1 MEPVEPKEDWAP
13 EAPRWSFGILKE
25 EEDVMGL
32 RINTNVA
39 SLNAQRNLM
48 STKWGLDKSLERLS
62 SGYRINRAGDDAAGL
77 AISENLRAQIRG
89 LKQASRNAQDG
100 VSLVQV
106 AEGGLNEISS
116 ILIRLRELAVQAAS
130 DTIGPVERQFLNVE
144 YDQLVSE
151 VDRIADG
158 TEFNGTQ
165 LLSGTGSILDF
176 QVGTRNDPNI
186 DRLSFDASKA
196 DANSAALGIN
206 LTSVADKASAQN
218 SLAAIDSAIV
228 SVSAMRADFG
238 AIQNRLQSTIGNIA
252 VSVENLSAANSRIR
266 DVDIAEETAEM
277 TKNNIL
283 LQAGTS
289 VLAQAN
295 QTSNTALQ
303 LLNRSFQG

>member
-1 MEPVEPKEDWAP
+1 
-13 EAPRWSFGILKE
+13 
-25 EEDVMGL
+25 MGL

-48 STKWGLDKSLERLS
+48 GTKWGLDKSLEKLS

-218 SLAAIDSAIV
+218 SLSAIDSAIV

-252 VSVENLSAANSRIR
+252 VGVENLSAANSRIR
-266 DVDIAEETAEM
+266 DVDIAEETAEL

-283 LQAGTS
+283 LNAGTS

-295 QTSNTALQ
+295 QSSNTALN
-303 LLNRSFQG
+303 LLNKSFQG

>member
-1 MEPVEPKEDWAP
+1 
-13 EAPRWSFGILKE
+13 
-25 EEDVMGL
+25 MGL
-32 RINTNVA
+32 RINTNIA
-39 SLNAQRNLM
+39 SLNAQRNLTG
-48 STKWGLDKSLERLS
+48 TKLALDKAMERLS

-106 AEGGLNEISS
+106 AEGSLNEVSS

-144 YDQLVSE
+144 YDQLTSE
-151 VDRIADG
+151 IDRIANG
-158 TEFNGTQ
+158 TQFNGTK
-165 LLSGTGSILDF
+165 LLDGTGSILDF

-196 DANSAALGIN
+196 DANSAALGVN

-218 SLAAIDSAIV
+218 ALSALDSAIT

-238 AIQNRLQSTIGNIA
+238 AIQNRLQSTINNLS
-252 VSVENLSAANSRIR
+252 VSVENMSAANSRIR
-266 DVDIAEETAEM
+266 DVDVAAETSELTRQ
-277 TKNNIL
+277 KIL
-283 LQAGTS
+283 MQAGVS

-295 QTSNTALQ
+295 QSAESALT
-303 LLNRSFQG
+303 LLNRTFS

>member
-1 MEPVEPKEDWAP
+1 MY
-13 EAPRWSFGILKE
+13 
-25 EEDVMGL
+25 MGL
-32 RINTNVA
+32 RINTNTA

-48 STKWGLDKSLERLS
+48 GTKLGLDKSLERLS

-89 LKQASRNAQDG
+89 LKQASRNASDG

-106 AEGGLNEISS
+106 AEGSLNEISS
-116 ILIRLRELAVQAAS
+116 ILIRLRELSVQAAS

-151 VDRIADG
+151 IDRIADG

-196 DANSAALGIN
+196 DANSAALGVN

-218 SLAAIDSAIV
+218 TLSAIDQAIV

-238 AIQNRLQSTIGNIA
+238 AIQNRLQSTISNLA
-252 VSVENLSAANSRIR
+252 VSVENMSAANSRIR
-266 DVDIAEETAEM
+266 DVDVAEETAEL
-277 TKNNIL
+277 TRNNIL
-283 LQAGTS
+283 LNAGTS

-295 QTSNTALQ
+295 QTAQTALG
-303 LLNRSFQG
+303 LLNKTFS

>member
-1 MEPVEPKEDWAP
+1 M
-13 EAPRWSFGILKE
+13 FTGNLQGGGT
-25 EEDVMGL
+25 MGL

-39 SLNAQRNLM
+39 SLNAQRNLRG
-48 STKWGLDKSLERLS
+48 SKLDLDKSLERLS

-77 AISENLRAQIRG
+77 AISENLRAQTRG

-100 VSLVQV
+100 ISLVQV
-106 AEGGLNEISS
+106 AEGSLNEISS

-151 VDRIADG
+151 IDRIADG
-158 TEFNGTQ
+158 TEFNGTL

-176 QVGTRNDPNI
+176 QVGTRNDPHI

-196 DANSAALGIN
+196 DANTAALGVN

-218 SLAAIDSAIV
+218 SLSAIDSAIV

-238 AIQNRLQSTIGNIA
+238 AVQNRLQSTINNIA
-252 VSVENLSAANSRIR
+252 VSIENMSAANSRIR
-266 DVDIAEETAEM
+266 DADIAEETADL
-277 TKNNIL
+277 TRNNIL
-283 LQAGTS
+283 LQAGSS

-295 QTSNTALQ
+295 QTSQVALG
-303 LLNRSFQG
+303 LLNRTFS

>member
-1 MEPVEPKEDWAP
+1 
-13 EAPRWSFGILKE
+13 
-25 EEDVMGL
+25 MGL

-48 STKWGLDKSLERLS
+48 GTKWALDKSLERLS

-106 AEGGLNEISS
+106 AEGGLHEISS

-144 YDQLVSE
+144 YDQLISE
-151 VDRIADG
+151 IDRIADA
-158 TEFNGTQ
+158 TEFNGTP

-218 SLAAIDSAIV
+218 SLAAIDAAIV

-266 DVDIAEETAEM
+266 DVDIAEETAEL

-283 LQAGTS
+283 LNAGTA

-295 QTSNTALQ
+295 QSSNAALT

>member
-1 MEPVEPKEDWAP
+1 
-13 EAPRWSFGILKE
+13 
-25 EEDVMGL
+25 MGL
-32 RINTNVA
+32 RINTNTA

-48 STKWGLDKSLERLS
+48 GTKLGLDKSLERLS

-89 LKQASRNAQDG
+89 LKQASRNASDG

-106 AEGGLNEISS
+106 AEGSLNEIST
-116 ILIRLRELAVQAAS
+116 ILIRLRELSVQAAS

-151 VDRIADG
+151 IDRIADG

-196 DANSAALGIN
+196 DANSAALGVN

-218 SLAAIDSAIV
+218 TLSAIDSAIV

-238 AIQNRLQSTIGNIA
+238 AIQNRLQSTISNLA
-252 VSVENLSAANSRIR
+252 VSVENMSAANSRIR
-266 DVDIAEETAEM
+266 DVDVAEETAEM
-277 TKNNIL
+277 TRNNIL
-283 LQAGTS
+283 LNAGTS

-295 QTSNTALQ
+295 STAQTALG
-303 LLNRSFQG
+303 LLNKTFS

>member
-1 MEPVEPKEDWAP
+1 
-13 EAPRWSFGILKE
+13 
-25 EEDVMGL
+25 MGL

-48 STKWGLDKSLERLS
+48 STKFGLDKSLEKLS

-89 LKQASRNAQDG
+89 LRQASRNAQDG

-106 AEGGLNEISS
+106 AEGGLNEVSS
-116 ILIRLRELAVQAAS
+116 IMIRLRELAVQSAS

-151 VDRIADG
+151 VDRIAEG

-196 DANSAALGIN
+196 DANAAALGVN

-218 SLAAIDSAIV
+218 SLAAIDAAIT

-252 VSVENLSAANSRIR
+252 ISVENMAAANSRIR

-277 TKNNIL
+277 TRNNIM

-295 QTSNTALQ
+295 QSSNTALQ
-303 LLNRSFQG
+303 LLNKSFQG

>member
-1 MEPVEPKEDWAP
+1 
-13 EAPRWSFGILKE
+13 
-25 EEDVMGL
+25 MGL
-32 RINTNVA
+32 RINTNTA

-48 STKWGLDKSLERLS
+48 GTKLGLDKSLERLS

-77 AISENLRAQIRG
+77 AISENLKAQIRG
-89 LKQASRNAQDG
+89 LKQASRNASDG

-106 AEGGLNEISS
+106 AEGSLNEISS
-116 ILIRLRELAVQAAS
+116 ILIRLRELSVQAAS

-151 VDRIADG
+151 IDRIADG

-196 DANSAALGIN
+196 DANSAALGVN

-218 SLAAIDSAIV
+218 TLSAIDQAIV

-238 AIQNRLQSTIGNIA
+238 AIQNRLQSTISNLA
-252 VSVENLSAANSRIR
+252 VSVENMSAANSRIR
-266 DVDIAEETAEM
+266 DVDVAEETAEL
-277 TKNNIL
+277 TRNNIL
-283 LQAGTS
+283 LNAGTS

-295 QTSNTALQ
+295 QTAQTALG
-303 LLNRSFQG
+303 LLNKTFS

>member
-1 MEPVEPKEDWAP
+1 
-13 EAPRWSFGILKE
+13 
-25 EEDVMGL
+25 MGL
-32 RINTNVA
+32 RINTNTA

-48 STKWGLDKSLERLS
+48 GTKLGLDKSLERLS

-106 AEGGLNEISS
+106 AEGSLNEISS
-116 ILIRLRELAVQAAS
+116 ILIRLRELSVQAAS

-151 VDRIADG
+151 IDRIADG

-196 DANSAALGIN
+196 DANSAALGVN

-218 SLAAIDSAIV
+218 TLSAIDQAIV

-238 AIQNRLQSTIGNIA
+238 AVQNRLQSTISNLA
-252 VSVENLSAANSRIR
+252 VSVENLSSANSRIR
-266 DVDIAEETAEM
+266 DVDVAEETAEL
-277 TKNNIL
+277 TRNNIL
-283 LQAGTS
+283 LSAGTS

-295 QTSNTALQ
+295 QTAQTALS
-303 LLNRSFQG
+303 LLNRTFQG

>member
-1 MEPVEPKEDWAP
+1 
-13 EAPRWSFGILKE
+13 
-25 EEDVMGL
+25 MGL

-39 SLNAQRNLM
+39 SLNAQRNLRTSKM
-48 STKWGLDKSLERLS
+48 GLDKSLEKLS

-77 AISENLRAQIRG
+77 AISENLKAQVRG
-89 LKQASRNAQDG
+89 LKQASRNAEDG
-100 VSLVQV
+100 VSLIQV
-106 AEGGLNEISS
+106 AEGGLNEISN
-116 ILIRLRELAVQAAS
+116 ILIRLRELGVQAAS
-130 DTIGPVERQFLNVE
+130 DTVGPVERQFLNVE

-151 VDRIADG
+151 VDRIAEG
-158 TEFNGTQ
+158 TEFNGTL

-218 SLAAIDSAIV
+218 SLAAVDSAIV

-238 AIQNRLQSTIGNIA
+238 AIQNRLQSTSNNLA

-266 DVDIAEETAEM
+266 DVDIAEETANM
-277 TKNNIL
+277 TMNHVL
-283 LQAGTS
+283 LNAGTS

-295 QTSNTALQ
+295 QTSQVALG
-303 LLNRSFQG
+303 LLNKTFS

>member
-1 MEPVEPKEDWAP
+1 
-13 EAPRWSFGILKE
+13 
-25 EEDVMGL
+25 MGL

-39 SLNAQRNLM
+39 SLNAQRNLVG
-48 STKWGLDKSLERLS
+48 TKRGLDKSLERLS
-62 SGYRINRAGDDAAGL
+62 SGFRINRAGDDAAGL

-130 DTIGPVERQFLNVE
+130 DTVGPVERQFLNVE

-151 VDRIADG
+151 IDRIADS
-158 TEFNGTQ
+158 TEFNGTP
-165 LLSGTGSILDF
+165 LLSGTGAILDF
-176 QVGTRNDPNI
+176 QIGTRNDPTL

-218 SLAAIDSAIV
+218 SLSSIDSAIV

-238 AIQNRLQSTIGNIA
+238 AVQNRLQSTINNI
-252 VSVENLSAANSRIR
+252 SVAIENLSAANSRIR
-266 DVDIAEETAEM
+266 DVDIAEETAEL
-277 TKNNIL
+277 TKNNVL
-283 LQAGTS
+283 MQAGTS

-295 QTSNTALQ
+295 QSANIALS
-303 LLNRSFQG
+303 LLNQSFS

>member
-1 MEPVEPKEDWAP
+1 
-13 EAPRWSFGILKE
+13 
-25 EEDVMGL
+25 MGL

-48 STKWGLDKSLERLS
+48 GTKWGLDKSLEKLS
-62 SGYRINRAGDDAAGL
+62 SGFRINRAGDDAAGL
-77 AISENLRAQIRG
+77 AISENLKAQIRG

-116 ILIRLRELAVQAAS
+116 IMIRLRELAVQAAS

-158 TEFNGTQ
+158 TEFNGTP

-176 QVGTRNDPNI
+176 QVGTRNDPHL

-238 AIQNRLQSTIGNIA
+238 AVQNRLQSTIGNLA
-252 VSVENLSAANSRIR
+252 VSTENLSAANSRIR

-295 QTSNTALQ
+295 QSSNTALQ
-303 LLNRSFQG
+303 LLNKTFQG

>member
-1 MEPVEPKEDWAP
+1 
-13 EAPRWSFGILKE
+13 
-25 EEDVMGL
+25 MGL
-32 RINTNVA
+32 RINTNTA
-39 SLNAQRNLM
+39 SLNAQRNLAH
-48 STKWGLDKSLERLS
+48 TKLNLDRSLERLS

-77 AISENLRAQIRG
+77 AISENLKAQIRG
-89 LKQASRNAQDG
+89 LKQASRNASDG

-106 AEGGLNEISS
+106 AEGSLNEISS
-116 ILIRLRELAVQAAS
+116 ILIRLRELSVQAAS

-151 VDRIADG
+151 IDRIADG

-196 DANSAALGIN
+196 DGNAAALGVN

-218 SLAAIDSAIV
+218 SLTAIDSAIV

-238 AIQNRLQSTIGNIA
+238 AIQNRLQSTISNLA
-252 VSVENLSAANSRIR
+252 VSVENMSAANSRIR
-266 DVDIAEETAEM
+266 DVDVAEETAEL
-277 TKNNIL
+277 TKNSIL
-283 LQAGTS
+283 TQAGVS

-295 QTSNTALQ
+295 QSAKSALQ
-303 LLNRSFQG
+303 LLNQSFG

>member
-1 MEPVEPKEDWAP
+1 
-13 EAPRWSFGILKE
+13 
-25 EEDVMGL
+25 MGL
-32 RINTNVA
+32 RINTNTA
-39 SLNAQRNLM
+39 SLNAQRNLR
-48 STKWGLDKSLERLS
+48 SSKLGLDKSLERLS
-62 SGYRINRAGDDAAGL
+62 SGFRINRAGDDAAGL

-89 LKQASRNAQDG
+89 LKQSQRNAQDG

-158 TEFNGTQ
+158 TEFNGTL

-196 DANSAALGIN
+196 DANAAALGVN

-218 SLAAIDSAIV
+218 SLSAIDSAIV

-238 AIQNRLQSTIGNIA
+238 AVQNRLQSTINNLA
-252 VSVENLSAANSRIR
+252 VSVENMAAANSRIR

-277 TKNNIL
+277 TMNNVL
-283 LQAGTS
+283 LNAGTS

-295 QTSNTALQ
+295 QTSQVALG
-303 LLNRSFQG
+303 LLNKSFS

>member
-1 MEPVEPKEDWAP
+1 
-13 EAPRWSFGILKE
+13 
-25 EEDVMGL
+25 MGL
-32 RINTNVA
+32 RINTNTA
-39 SLNAQRNLM
+39 SLNAQRNLH
-48 STKWGLDKSLERLS
+48 STKMALDKSLEKLS

-77 AISENLRAQIRG
+77 AISENLKAQIRG
-89 LKQASRNAQDG
+89 LKQATRNAQDG

-116 ILIRLRELAVQAAS
+116 IMIRLRELSVQAAS

-151 VDRIADG
+151 IDRIADA

-186 DRLSFDASKA
+186 DRLSFDSSKA
-196 DANSAALGIN
+196 DANSAALGVN

-218 SLAAIDSAIV
+218 ALSAIDSAIV
-228 SVSAMRADFG
+228 GVSAMRADFG
-238 AIQNRLQSTIGNIA
+238 AIQNRLQSTISNLQ
-252 VSVENLSAANSRIR
+252 VSIENMSAANSRIR
-266 DVDIAEETAEM
+266 DVDVAEETAEL
-277 TKNNIL
+277 TRNNIL
-283 LQAGTS
+283 TQAGVS

-295 QTSNTALQ
+295 QSAQNALT
-303 LLNRSFQG
+303 LLNNSFG

>member
-1 MEPVEPKEDWAP
+1 
-13 EAPRWSFGILKE
+13 
-25 EEDVMGL
+25 MGL

-48 STKWGLDKSLERLS
+48 GTKWGLDKSLEKLS

-106 AEGGLNEISS
+106 AEGGLNEVST

-151 VDRIADG
+151 IDRIADG

-196 DANSAALGIN
+196 DANSAALGVN

-218 SLAAIDSAIV
+218 SLAAVDQAIV

-238 AIQNRLQSTIGNIA
+238 AIQNRLQSTIGNLA

-295 QTSNTALQ
+295 QTSNTALS
-303 LLNRSFQG
+303 LLNKSFQG

>member
-1 MEPVEPKEDWAP
+1 
-13 EAPRWSFGILKE
+13 
-25 EEDVMGL
+25 MGL
-32 RINTNVA
+32 RINTNTA

-48 STKWGLDKSLERLS
+48 GSKLGLDKSLERLS

-89 LKQASRNAQDG
+89 LKQASRNASDG

-106 AEGGLNEISS
+106 AEGSLNEISS
-116 ILIRLRELAVQAAS
+116 ILIRLRELSVQAAS

-151 VDRIADG
+151 IDRIADG

-196 DANSAALGIN
+196 DANSAALGVN
-206 LTSVADKASAQN
+206 LSSVADKASAQN
-218 SLAAIDSAIV
+218 ALSSIDSAIV

-238 AIQNRLQSTIGNIA
+238 AIQNRLQSTISNLA
-252 VSVENLSAANSRIR
+252 VSVENMSAANSRIR
-266 DVDIAEETAEM
+266 DVDVAEETAEL

-283 LQAGTS
+283 LQAGSS

-295 QTSNTALQ
+295 QSANTALQ
-303 LLNRSFQG
+303 LLNRTFS

>member
-1 MEPVEPKEDWAP
+1 
-13 EAPRWSFGILKE
+13 
-25 EEDVMGL
+25 MGL
-32 RINTNVA
+32 RINTNTA

-48 STKWGLDKSLERLS
+48 GTKLGLDKSLERLS
-62 SGYRINRAGDDAAGL
+62 SGFRINRAGDDAAGL
-77 AISENLRAQIRG
+77 AISENLKAQIRG

-106 AEGGLNEISS
+106 AEGSLNEISS

-144 YDQLVSE
+144 YDQLISE
-151 VDRIADG
+151 TDRIADG

-165 LLSGTGSILDF
+165 LLAGTGAILDF

-196 DANSAALGIN
+196 DANAAALGVN

-218 SLAAIDSAIV
+218 SLAAIDQAIV

-238 AIQNRLQSTIGNIA
+238 AVQNRLQSTISNLA
-252 VSVENLSAANSRIR
+252 VSVENMAAANSRIR
-266 DVDIAEETAEM
+266 DVDVAEESAEL
-277 TKNNIL
+277 TRNNIL
-283 LQAGTS
+283 LNAGTS

-295 QTSNTALQ
+295 QTAQTALG
-303 LLNRSFQG
+303 LLNKTFG